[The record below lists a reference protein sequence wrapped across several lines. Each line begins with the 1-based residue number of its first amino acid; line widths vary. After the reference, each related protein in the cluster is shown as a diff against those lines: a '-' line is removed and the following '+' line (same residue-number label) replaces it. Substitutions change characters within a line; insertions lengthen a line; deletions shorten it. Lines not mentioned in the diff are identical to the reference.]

1 MGILEGMKA
10 LSQEL
15 KQLHRDAPR
24 YVGDM
29 AVNHFNDNF
38 QQQGFVDDSL
48 QPWPPRKSEKD
59 QDRAI
64 LFKTGRL
71 RRSIRITRRSTEEV
85 VIGTDVPYAKIHNEG
100 GPVNV
105 KAHLRKSRK
114 GNQFAVRAYMYKA
127 QQRKFIGESKQLT
140 RKIENY
146 FNDRVNAI
154 KTKIDA
160 L

>member
-1 MGILEGMKA
+1 MGILEAMKV

-15 KQLHRDAPR
+15 KQFHRDAPR
-24 YVGDM
+24 YVGDT
-29 AVNHFNDNF
+29 AVQHFNDNF

-71 RRSIRITRRSTEEV
+71 RRSVRVTRRSNEEV

-114 GNQFAVRAYMYKA
+114 GNQFPVRAYMYKA
-127 QQRKFIGESKQLT
+127 TQRKFIGESKQLT